1 MLFRSLGLAQALMND
16 PDLLI
21 LDEPTEGLDLSGRQ
35 LLRAVVREFKAA
47 GKTVLVVSHVLP
59 EVEELCDA
67 VAVLVAGKVVHTGT
81 VAALVRDTHTG
92 GKRTLEAALKS
103 LYEKGQAA

>member
-1 MLFRSLGLAQALMND
+1 MVQRLGLAQALIND

-35 LLRAVVREFKAA
+35 LLRSVVREFKAA
-47 GKTVLVVSHVLP
+47 GKTVLLVSHVLP
-59 EVEELCDA
+59 EVEELCDTLA
-67 VAVLVAGKVVHTGT
+67 VIVAGKVVHTGS
-81 VAALVRDTHTG
+81 VAALVRDPHTG
-92 GKRTLEAALKS
+92 AKRSLEAALKS